1 MEGQDDTQFSP
12 PPVVDGGQ
20 PEAAASKPTGAEK
33 RFPCEQCGAQLLYA
47 PGTTSLK
54 CQYCGHVTPIPQSA
68 EEIKELDFH
77 EFLDQGRLNLAM
89 ETAKVVKC
97 QACGAEFTVDPN
109 RQTSSCPFCGS
120 NVIVPTDPEARI
132 SPASLLPFK
141 FGAKEG
147 RECYRKWIGS
157 RFWAP
162 NDLKRMSLMEGGL
175 SGMYIPYWTYD
186 SETTTWYTG
195 MRGEHYYETETYTDS
210 NGNEQTRTVQK
221 THWYPASGVVWVA
234 FDDILVLASNK
245 VPHKYAQNLG
255 TWDLPELTG
264 YQDAFITGYQTMRYD
279 VDLEQGFGAA
289 QNLMQ
294 PTIDQN
300 IRWDIGGDEQQ
311 ILSKKTQYDN
321 ITFKH
326 ILLPIW
332 VGAYRYRGKTWN
344 YLVNGRSG
352 EVRGEAPVS
361 FWKVLIA
368 VILGLLIIGVGLWL
382 YSKSKH

>member
-1 MEGQDDTQFSP
+1 M
-12 PPVVDGGQ
+12 DGG
-20 PEAAASKPTGAEK
+20 
-33 RFPCEQCGAQLLYA
+33 
-47 PGTTSLK
+47 
-54 CQYCGHVTPIPQSA
+54 
-68 EEIKELDFH
+68 
-77 EFLDQGRLNLAM
+77 LA
-89 ETAKVVKC
+89 
-97 QACGAEFTVDPN
+97 
-109 RQTSSCPFCGS
+109 
-120 NVIVPTDPEARI
+120 
-132 SPASLLPFK
+132 
-141 FGAKEG
+141 
-147 RECYRKWIGS
+147 
-157 RFWAP
+157 
-162 NDLKRMSLMEGGL
+162 
-175 SGMYIPYWTYD
+175 GMYIPYWTYD

-221 THWYPASGVVWVA
+221 THWYPASGVVWVP
-234 FDDILVLASNK
+234 FDDVLVLASNK

-332 VGAYRYRGKTWN
+332 VGAYRYRSKTWN
-344 YLVNGRSG
+344 YLVNGRTG

-368 VILGLLIIGVGLWL
+368 VILGLIVLGVVL
-382 YSKSKH
+382 YFVSKSKS